1 MEENVNN
8 SKLIELIDKLKE
20 EKSMEAQNKVI
31 SEVLRSRFMCP
42 VILESAP
49 KGGGKIQVGKETKI
63 QFSIIKTKEEK
74 NFLIA
79 FTSEPEVHKWQK
91 QKTQQ
96 SIIYT
101 FEDYAMIICNNENID
116 GFIID
121 PMGCNLV
128 FTEEM
133 IREIKQNITTESVME
148 KDTQIQL
155 GVPKDYPE
163 DLVRKLKDLFMN
175 ISDVKKAYLLLMT
188 KGEELSYL
196 LVIDAQG
203 NAKQYFNTIA
213 TASIP
218 FLNNMPLNFVEA
230 NTDLGQK
237 IASDFTPFF
246 DKEAKEDNS
255 TENNE

>member
-1 MEENVNN
+1 MN
-8 SKLIELIDKLKE
+8 
-20 EKSMEAQNKVI
+20 
-31 SEVLRSRFMCP
+31 F
-42 VILESAP
+42 
-49 KGGGKIQVGKETKI
+49 
-63 QFSIIKTKEEK
+63 K
-74 NFLIA
+74 NFKI
-79 FTSEPEVHKWQK
+79 
-91 QKTQQ
+91 
-96 SIIYT
+96 
-101 FEDYAMIICNNENID
+101 
-116 GFIID
+116 
-121 PMGCNLV
+121 
-128 FTEEM
+128 
-133 IREIKQNITTESVME
+133 
-148 KDTQIQL
+148 
-155 GVPKDYPE
+155 
-163 DLVRKLKDLFMN
+163 VRKLKDLFMN

>member
-1 MEENVNN
+1 MENIDN

-20 EKSMEAQNKVI
+20 EKNMEAQNKVI
-31 SEVLRSRFMCP
+31 SEVLKSKFMCP

-49 KGGGKIQVGKETKI
+49 KGGGKIEVGKDTKI
-63 QFSIIKTKEEK
+63 QFSIIKTKEGK

-91 QKTQQ
+91 SKIQQ

-101 FEDYAMIICNNENID
+101 FEDYAMIVTNNENLE
-116 GFIID
+116 GFVID

-128 FTEEM
+128 FTKQM
-133 IREIKQNITTESVME
+133 IKEIKQNVTKETVME
-148 KDTQIQL
+148 KDTQIEI
-155 GVPKDYPE
+155 GIPKDYPE
-163 DLVRKLKDLFMN
+163 ELANKLKDLFSN

-188 KGEELSYL
+188 KEEELSYL
-196 LVIDAQG
+196 LVIDANG
-203 NAKQYFNTIA
+203 NEKQYFNTIA

-218 FLNNMPLNFVEA
+218 FLNNMPLNFIEA

-237 IASDFTPFF
+237 VAIDFKPFYVA
-246 DKEAKEDNS
+246 E
-255 TENNE
+255 